1 MEWNGRHLCPVR
13 RLSCPPPPPAHFSL
27 FPCFRG
33 WWMVARR
40 LGGWFLAVSRFC
52 FDPLSVRST
61 LIAGAKKRSDCRGK
75 KPNRMHGF
83 GGWMWKYTKIFRGYA
98 LGATK
103 VFASPPLLPRKWSCD
118 DSTAQGSPDSRA
130 GAMTAAGQS
139 WRIKV
144 AERERTR
151 RTEQD
156 RKCPLISTIFCWISG
171 QHHRCSTFFA
181 SHIYIRIF
189 ITTHMLPIPRL
200 VLYFF
205 HYLFF
210 LGTCLPSIC
219 QFPFSRASQ
228 SAKETGE
235 CDQFNEPVAIIL
247 QLLLCGLASDLIYR

>member
-13 RLSCPPPPPAHFSL
+13 RQSCPPPPPAHFSL

-103 VFASPPLLPRKWSCD
+103 VFASPPAPQKVVMWRLHCSGV
-118 DSTAQGSPDSRA
+118 SGF
-130 GAMTAAGQS
+130 QS
-139 WRIKV
+139 WSNDRSWPKLKDKRGR
-144 AERERTR
+144 AREDEKDRT
-151 RTEQD
+151 
-156 RKCPLISTIFCWISG
+156 G
-171 QHHRCSTFFA
+171 QEV
-181 SHIYIRIF
+181 
-189 ITTHMLPIPRL
+189 PP
-200 VLYFF
+200 
-205 HYLFF
+205 
-210 LGTCLPSIC
+210 
-219 QFPFSRASQ
+219 
-228 SAKETGE
+228 
-235 CDQFNEPVAIIL
+235 DQYH
-247 QLLLCGLASDLIYR
+247 LLLNQWPASSVLHIPCVSYLYPNIYNHTYAAYPPASFVFFFGYLSPIYLPVPLQSCVTECERDGGVRPVQWTRGNYFAITFVWFGLWSDLSIDRF